1 MSRRPIIAVLGALL
15 LALPVA
21 AQAQNAAQTP
31 LTESENP
38 INDQGSN
45 YDYRSYVT
53 GITPNVPGVSLQ
65 VLEFADRLILTNHS
79 GQTVTVLGYDK
90 EPYGRVLA
98 NGTVQLNTRSPAY
111 YLNQNFYGDV
121 NVPAS
126 ASSTATPDWT
136 VVDRTGRLEWHDHR
150 IHWMSPALPP
160 QVKNKARR
168 TKIFNWQVPIEVG
181 ARMATVNGE
190 LFWTPAR
197 TGAPAAAIP
206 VLVALVLL
214 GLLFVLF
221 VRRRRSGA
229 AGGGTDH
236 PRHGDDRPRHGD
248 DRPPKEAW

>member
-1 MSRRPIIAVLGALL
+1 MSRRPIIAALGALL
-15 LALPVA
+15 LAFPLA
-21 AQAQNAAQTP
+21 AQAQSAAQTP

-53 GITPNVPGVSLQ
+53 GITPSVPGVSLQ

-126 ASSTATPDWT
+126 ASSTATPHWT

-150 IHWMSPALPP
+150 IHWMSPVLPP
-160 QVKNKARR
+160 QVKNKAKR

-181 ARMATVNGE
+181 TQQATVNGE

-197 TGAPAAAIP
+197 TSAPAAAIP

-229 AGGGTDH
+229 ADGGTHTDDPSH
-236 PRHGDDRPRHGD
+236 EDDRPR
-248 DRPPKEAW
+248 KEAW